1 MGTPLNDE
9 PVFQLVDFVASPTQE
24 PINLSLSAGGL
35 ATLTLLRGERRSLVR
50 AVLTARRHRGRMLL
64 PPDGWVPGSAPPVTL
79 VVRNTPP
86 RNRVAV
92 WLGEPPFPSLTP
104 AEALLLAARTGGSR
118 LYDPQRL
125 LAPLGLSEGDGPSGK
140 LSGPDRAKLGL
151 ATALA
156 TEPVVIIAD
165 NPLAGLDAGMREKIF
180 DSLRA
185 LLGPSSCLYLD
196 GDR

>member
-1 MGTPLNDE
+1 MNDA

-24 PINLSLSAGGL
+24 PLNLSLAAGGL
-35 ATLTLLRGERRSLVR
+35 ATLALPRGERRALLR

-64 PPDGWVPGSAPPVTL
+64 PPDGWASGSTTPVTL
-79 VVRNTPP
+79 VVQDTPP

-104 AEALLLAARTGGSR
+104 AEALLLAARTGGSK

-125 LAPLGLSEGDGPSGK
+125 LVPLGLSSGEGTAGM
-140 LSGPDRAKLGL
+140 LSGPDRARLGL

-156 TEPVVIIAD
+156 SEPVVILAD
-165 NPLAGLDAGMREKIF
+165 DPLAGLDSGLREDIF
-180 DSLRA
+180 TLLPA
-185 LLGPSSCLYLD
+185 LLGTSACLYLD
-196 GDR
+196 GGR

>member
-1 MGTPLNDE
+1 MNDA

-24 PINLSLSAGGL
+24 PVDLALAAGGL
-35 ATLTLLRGERRSLVR
+35 TTLTLPRGERRALVR

-64 PPDGWVPGSAPPVTL
+64 PPEGFVPGSAPPVTL
-79 VVRNTPP
+79 VVRDTPP

-92 WLGEPPFPSLTP
+92 WLGEPAFPSLTP
-104 AEALLLAARTGGSR
+104 AESLLLAARTGGSR

-125 LAPLGLSEGDGPSGK
+125 LAPLGLAGDNEPSGT

-156 TEPVVIIAD
+156 SEPVVILAD
-165 NPLAGLDAGMREKIF
+165 NPLAGLDAGLRENIF
-180 DSLRA
+180 TLLPV
-185 LLGPSSCLYLD
+185 LLGPSACLYLD
-196 GDR
+196 GGR